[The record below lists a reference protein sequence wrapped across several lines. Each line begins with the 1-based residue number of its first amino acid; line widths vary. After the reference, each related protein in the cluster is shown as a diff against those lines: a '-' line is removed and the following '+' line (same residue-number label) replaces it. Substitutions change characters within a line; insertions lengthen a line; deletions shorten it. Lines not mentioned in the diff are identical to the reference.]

1 MKWVKDGLSFD
12 ETKISAIIVSFF
24 ITLGVALYQAIAVGD
39 ISGNMLMLLTYELG
53 AFTGMKVVE
62 QITTYK
68 REGED
73 DDPNVPQLDDEHKQ
87 EDRREPR
94 LP

>member
-12 ETKISAIIVSFF
+12 ETKVSAIIIAFF
-24 ITLGVALYQAIAVGD
+24 ITLVVSLYQALSAGD
-39 ISGNMLMLLTYELG
+39 ISNNLLMLLAYELG
-53 AFTGMKVVE
+53 AFTGIKVAE
-62 QITTYK
+62 TITDYK

-73 DDPNVPQLDDEHKQ
+73 DDQDV
-87 EDRREPR
+87 PR

>member
-1 MKWVKDGLSFD
+1 MKWLKDGLSFD
-12 ETKISAIIVSFF
+12 ETRVSAIIVAFF
-24 ITLGVALYQAIAVGD
+24 ITLGVALYQAIVVGD

-53 AFTGMKVVE
+53 AFTGIKVVE

-73 DDPNVPQLDDEHKQ
+73 DDPNVPKLEDVQKQ
-87 EDRREPR
+87 EDTPK

>member
-1 MKWVKDGLSFD
+1 MKWIRDGLSFD
-12 ETKISAIIVSFF
+12 ETRVSAIIIAFF
-24 ITLGVALYQAIAVGD
+24 ITLVVALYQAVAMGD
-39 ISGNMLMLLTYELG
+39 ISGNVLMLLTYELG

-62 QITTYK
+62 TIVEYK

-73 DDPNVPQLDDEHKQ
+73 DDPDVPSLDDIQKK
-87 EDRREPR
+87 DDAPK

>member
-12 ETKISAIIVSFF
+12 ETRVSAIIVAFF

-39 ISGNMLMLLTYELG
+39 ISGNLLMLLTYELG
-53 AFTGMKVVE
+53 AFTGIKVVE

-68 REGED
+68 REDED
-73 DDPNVPQLDDEHKQ
+73 DDPNVPQLEDVQKQ
-87 EDRREPR
+87 EDAPK